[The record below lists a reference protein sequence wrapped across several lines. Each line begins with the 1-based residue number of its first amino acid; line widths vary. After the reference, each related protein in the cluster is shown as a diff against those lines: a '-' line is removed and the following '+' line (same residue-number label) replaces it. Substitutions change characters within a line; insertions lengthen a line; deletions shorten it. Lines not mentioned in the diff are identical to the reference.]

1 MRRVRECAPHLR
13 GATMEWKMGGMV
25 VLLVGAL
32 LAMAG
37 CQTIGDV
44 QWVKEKAPQTLPTP
58 LQSQLMVIEIKE
70 DGAFHDPDQFVN
82 LKQWIDQASPTD
94 PVVVFVHGWHHNAQ
108 PDDANL
114 KDFTAFVAKI
124 EAATC
129 QKQRNIEC
137 PSIDGIYVGWRGD
150 SVDYPIGQD
159 VLDFW
164 TIWGRKAIS
173 RQIGQGG
180 LAKIIAHIRRQH
192 PNRNVIVAGHSLG
205 ASALFYAVKDDLGEL
220 VEDNFE
226 YIMMNPA
233 VGSSEFEGVAE
244 QLNQVARAEMTRVS
258 PSAKNAEA
266 MTILSRSHRKLLVM
280 QALGDIPVGWLYRLA
295 FISDIPVGFD
305 DKLTTH
311 QAYACRQDGGECEQ
325 RSDRPSNSD
334 FAKAEVEAGMARDYC
349 SIYLAKKEFVI
360 ETKRQGPEDDTC
372 WENFSKAV
380 WVVSGA
386 DSVSRSHGDIF
397 NGVQERALADLISQR
412 IAAGRP

>member
-1 MRRVRECAPHLR
+1 MKWKLR
-13 GATMEWKMGGMV
+13 ALAV
-25 VLLVGAL
+25 VLVGVL

-44 QWVKEKAPQTLPTP
+44 QWSKQKGPQTLSTP
-58 LQSQLMVIEIKE
+58 MQSQLMVVEIKE
-70 DGAFHDPDQFVN
+70 DGAFHDPDQFDN
-82 LKQWIDQASPTD
+82 LKQWIDQASPID
-94 PVVVFVHGWHHNAQ
+94 PVVLFVHGWHHNAQ

-129 QKQRNIEC
+129 QEQRSIEC

-150 SVDYPIGQD
+150 SVDYPVGRD

-164 TIWGRKAIS
+164 TIWGRKSVS
-173 RQIGQGG
+173 RQVGQGG
-180 LAKIIAHIRRQH
+180 LAKIITHIRRHH
-192 PNRNVIVAGHSLG
+192 PDRNVVVAGHSLG
-205 ASALFYAVKDDLGEL
+205 ASALFYAVKDDLGQL
-220 VEDNFE
+220 AEDNFE

-233 VGSSEFEGVAE
+233 VGSSEFESVAE
-244 QLNQVARAEMTRVS
+244 QLNQTVRAELAGAA
-258 PSAKNAEA
+258 PSAMNVDA
-266 MTILSRSHRKLLVM
+266 MTLLSRSHRKLLVM

-295 FISDIPVGFD
+295 FITDIPVGFD
-305 DKLTTH
+305 DKRSTH
-311 QAYACRQDGGECEQ
+311 LAYACPQDRGECEQ
-325 RSDRPSNSD
+325 RSGRPSNSD

-349 SIYLAKKEFVI
+349 SIYLAKREFVI
-360 ETKRQGPEDDTC
+360 ETKRAGPEDDTC

-380 WVVSGA
+380 WVISGA

-412 IAAGRP
+412 FAADRP